1 MLVDPSK
8 PCKIDHVQL
17 RYPIHAKHVASA
29 LDRFL
34 GLYFMAI
41 DVHSFFLDSDGSRS
55 EGQAVGEAPNDFRGI
70 FHISGRQCVTKY
82 EMADM
87 MAEALGIDTSHM
99 TPDASAAGASTAAAK
114 RPHHAQ
120 LSCGRLEELRV
131 VTPFN
136 HKTDFKEDIKSAVRS
151 YVDKRQ

>member
-82 EMADM
+82 EMAYT
-87 MAEALGIDTSHM
+87 MAEVLGIDASHM
-99 TPDASAAGASTAAAK
+99 TPDASAATAQC
-114 RPHHAQ
+114 PHHVQ
-120 LSCGRLEELRV
+120 LSCGRLEKLRV

-136 HKTDFKEDIKSAVRS
+136 HKSDFKVDIKSAVQS
-151 YVDKRQ
+151 FVDNYKNNT

>member
-1 MLVDPSK
+1 MDN
-8 PCKIDHVQL
+8 VQL

-34 GLYFMAI
+34 GYYFFALDI
-41 DVHSFFLDSDGSRS
+41 HSLFLDSDGSRK
-55 EGQAVGEAPNDFRGI
+55 EGEPVGEAPNDFNGI
-70 FHISGRQCVTKY
+70 FHISGLQCLTKY

-87 MAEALGIDTSHM
+87 MAEALGIDASHM
-99 TPDASAAGASTAAAK
+99 TPESSATGAATAK

-131 VTPFN
+131 VNEYN
-136 HKTDFKEDIKSAVRS
+136 HRTDFKEDIKSAVQRFL
-151 YVDKRQ
+151 